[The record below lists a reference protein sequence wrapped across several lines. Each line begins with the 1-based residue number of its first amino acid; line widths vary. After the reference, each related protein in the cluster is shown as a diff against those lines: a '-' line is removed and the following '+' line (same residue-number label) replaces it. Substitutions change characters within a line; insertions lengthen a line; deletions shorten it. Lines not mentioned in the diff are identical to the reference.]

1 MLERLRKLRRRVYRD
16 PVSAARALAARWR
29 GLPSRLTLDTVAAC
43 NISCVMCTIHEWGP
57 GQIMSLDTFRSLKH
71 VYPKVAGVSFSCS
84 GEPFLNKKLFQMIGE
99 LREVAPRSHTELFTN
114 GTLVTEEKVNQLIDL
129 RFNRMSFSIDGA
141 TKETFERVRVEANFE
156 QVVEAMET
164 VKAVKKARGSALPVV
179 SVNFVAMRENVHE
192 LAGVVRLAS
201 RVGAVS
207 VSAEGLEPYMPHRVE
222 QTVYGTAALDHLA
235 AFQEAE
241 AASRE
246 LGLPLFLPSLTP
258 LAKRHC
264 EYWSP
269 LIAADGSVSP
279 CFATVYSRPIYIS
292 GERHLR
298 EKISFGNVNEK
309 DFWEIW
315 DSQDYRT
322 FRQNMGTSDL
332 NEVCKSCMVCQ
343 GVIVGEYPLP
353 SPTELAGRI
362 AAREAGLPSRISSET
377 NRDSV
382 S

>member
-1 MLERLRKLRRRVYRD
+1 MFERLRKLQRRVYRD
-16 PVSAARALAARWR
+16 PASAARALAARWR

-43 NISCVMCTIHEWGP
+43 NIRCVMCTIHEWGP
-57 GQIMSLDTFRSLKH
+57 GRIMSLDTFRSLKH
-71 VYPKVAGVSFSCS
+71 VYPKISGVSFSCS

-99 LREVAPRSHTELFTN
+99 LREVAPGTHTELFTN
-114 GTLVTEEKVNQLIDL
+114 GTLVDEEKIDELIDL

-141 TKETFERVRVEANFE
+141 TKETFERVRVEANFD
-156 QVVEAMET
+156 QVVAAMET
-164 VKAVKKARGSALPVV
+164 LKAVKKARGSELPVV

-207 VSAEGLEPYMPHRVE
+207 VSVEGLEPYMPHRVD
-222 QTVYGTAALDHLA
+222 QTVYGAAALEHLA

-246 LGLPLFLPSLTP
+246 LRLPLFLPSLTP
-258 LAKRHC
+258 LEKKRC

-269 LIAADGSVSP
+269 LIAWDGAVSP
-279 CFATVYSRPIYIS
+279 CFATVYSRPVFIS
-292 GERHLR
+292 GERHFR
-298 EKISFGNVNEK
+298 EKIDFGNVNQK

-315 DSQDYRT
+315 ESQDYRS
-322 FRQNMGTSDL
+322 FRQNMGTTQL

-353 SPTELAGRI
+353 SPSELASRS
-362 AAREAGLPSRISSET
+362 APRAFAGEPE
-377 NRDSV
+377 
-382 S
+382 